1 MSDCLVTFIEEASR
15 LPSPRVLELGTKRS
29 RRNRSTLHKA
39 WVPHAGE
46 YLGTDFQSGDD
57 VDIVGDLHS
66 LSKLTGEARFDIVIS
81 CSTLEHVQYPWLA
94 VEEISRMLSLN
105 GLVAVQTHHA
115 FPLHAYPQDYW
126 RYTTEAL
133 STLFCVRAGFQ
144 VLGTSY
150 DFKSHLFSWRRPWMI
165 RHTCYLNS
173 YLVARKIAD
182 IPGNFNWRDCL
193 ESAHEF

>member
-1 MSDCLVTFIEEASR
+1 MSECLITFFEEASR
-15 LPSPRVLELGTKRS
+15 LSSPRVLELGSKRS
-29 RRNRSTLHKA
+29 RKNRSTLHKA

-46 YLGTDFQSGDD
+46 YLGTDFQDGED

-66 LSKLTGEARFDIVIS
+66 LSRLTGEERFDIIIS

-94 VEEISRMLSLN
+94 VEEISRILSMH
-105 GLVAVQTHHA
+105 GLIAVQTHHA

-133 STLFCVRAGFQ
+133 AALFCPQAGFQ

-150 DFKSHLFSWRRPWMI
+150 DFKSHLFAWRRPWMI

-173 YLVARKIAD
+173 YLVARKIANL
-182 IPGNFNWRDCL
+182 PRHFNWRDCL
-193 ESAHEF
+193 PEGPET